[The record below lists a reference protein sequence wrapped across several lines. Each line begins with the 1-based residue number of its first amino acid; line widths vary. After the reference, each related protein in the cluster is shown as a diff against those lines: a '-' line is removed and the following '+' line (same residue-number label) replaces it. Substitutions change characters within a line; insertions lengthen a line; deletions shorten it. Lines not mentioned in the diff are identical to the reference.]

1 MLEAA
6 HAEGASGLRIF
17 WQIKLPLIYPTLGLV
32 TILTFALAD
41 NAWTVPGVGVPN
53 GLWCQSGGMP
63 MKNPL
68 ANGDCEGCG
77 GWQVSDSAS
86 GTFKSTRDFMGD
98 VTNFARAHPIYSL
111 LACQDGIA
119 TTTNCQLCAA
129 TLFKK
134 LTGRAPSG
142 HGVDCKPEGEWAA
155 IARNTSTP
163 TTRA

>member
-1 MLEAA
+1 MCSGRGKCDPSEGGPFIGVQLLGGVAA
-6 HAEGASGLRIF
+6 SYTYTAMMRG
-17 WQIKLPLIYPTLGLV
+17 Q
-32 TILTFALAD
+32 TFALAD

-53 GLWCQSGGMP
+53 GLWCQTGGMP

-134 LTGRAPSG
+134 LTAGRLCVNP
-142 HGVDCKPEGEWAA
+142 HV
-155 IARNTSTP
+155 
-163 TTRA
+163 